1 MATTSSLANAAAP
14 ATSAEEKIQTATQPQ
29 NNTANQQTSAA
40 PATGAAQVSP
50 TTGANAVQATSVS
63 GTGRAT
69 PAGPNTQPTTNP
81 QNQTAPQ
88 AAGLSTI
95 TTPSGRQSTL
105 QDPSTLTNNMQ
116 NLLNEW
122 RSQATTQQENKI
134 DYNVQRQTTEL
145 QRQVEDAQALYKEQQ
160 DQIARGEAN
169 AKDNAALYAEARGDR
184 GGIGQA
190 QYNAIQNTAAQNRLA
205 VAQAQTKLAT
215 DVNRQINDL
224 RAQGEFEKA
233 DAALEISQNYLSQL
247 MTLQQW
253 AANYGI
259 SYDQFQEAM
268 FEWQNEYE
276 MSMAQILGQF
286 ADGTKTLQ
294 GQQYYDQQ
302 MAMAAQALIEAG
314 IAPTEEMLAALGI
327 TGEEADAYIKANHLK
342 SAEDVLKGNTGGG
355 GGGGSGGSG
364 NGNWINWYID
374 HGLYDP
380 RTGTFKD
387 AGSGGS
393 GSGGSGSGGSGS
405 GGSGGAGSSGGRP
418 LNGGR

>member
-1 MATTSSLANAAAP
+1 MATSSSLANTAAP
-14 ATSAEEKIQTATQPQ
+14 ATTAEEKIQTATQPQ

-40 PATGAAQVSP
+40 PATGATQVSPATGSAQVSP
-50 TTGANAVQATSVS
+50 TTGAAQTGAGVVQTVAT

-105 QDPSTLTNNMQ
+105 QDPSALASNLQ

-122 RSQATTQQENKI
+122 KSQATTQQENKI
-134 DYNVQRQTTEL
+134 DYNVQQQTNEL
-145 QRQVEDAQALYKEQQ
+145 QRQVEDAQVQFKEQQ
-160 DQIARGEAN
+160 DQIARSEAN
-169 AKDNAALYAEARGDR
+169 ARDNAALYAEARGDK

-190 QYNAIQNTAAQNRLA
+190 QYNAIQNTAAKNRLA

-215 DVNRQINDL
+215 DVNRQISDL
-224 RAQGEFEKA
+224 RARGDFEKA
-233 DAALEISQNYLSQL
+233 DAALQVAQNYLSQL

-268 FEWQNEYE
+268 FEWQNEYD
-276 MSMAQILGQF
+276 MSMAQLLGQF
-286 ADGTKTLQ
+286 SDGTRTLQ

-302 MAMAAQALIEAG
+302 LANAANALIAAG
-314 IAPTEEMLAALGI
+314 IAPTEEMLTALGI
-327 TGEEADAYIKANHLK
+327 TGDEADAFIKASNLK

-355 GGGGSGGSG
+355 GGSGGSG
-364 NGNWINWYID
+364 MNNGNIINWGIM
-374 HGLYDP
+374 HNLYDQN
-380 RTGTFKD
+380 TGTWKSPD
-387 AGSGGS
+387 SASGVV
-393 GSGGSGSGGSGS
+393 
-405 GGSGGAGSSGGRP
+405 GA
-418 LNGGR
+418 NG